1 MEVIKSKS
9 GVSLGMLVSKSR
21 LLSGVIKNIHPNHIR
36 VINNDHVI
44 VKTVE
49 GDKIA
54 YPGDWI
60 VKVDDNSFMVF
71 KDATFKL
78 LFNKFK

>member
-1 MEVIKSKS
+1 MEVIRPKS
-9 GVSLGMLVSKSR
+9 GVSLGMLITKSR
-21 LLSGVIKNIHPNHIR
+21 LLSGAVKNINDNHIR
-36 VINNDHVI
+36 VVNLDHAV
-44 VKTVE
+44 VHTVE

-60 VKVDDNSFMVF
+60 VKFDDGNFMVF

-78 LFNKFK
+78 LYSKF

>member
-1 MEVIKSKS
+1 MDVIKPKS

-21 LLSGVIKNIHPNHIR
+21 LLSGAIKNIHNNLIR
-36 VINNDHVI
+36 VINSDHAI

-49 GDKIA
+49 GERIA

-60 VKVDDNSFMVF
+60 VKLDDDTLMVF
-71 KDATFKL
+71 KDVTFKL
-78 LFNKFK
+78 LYTKF